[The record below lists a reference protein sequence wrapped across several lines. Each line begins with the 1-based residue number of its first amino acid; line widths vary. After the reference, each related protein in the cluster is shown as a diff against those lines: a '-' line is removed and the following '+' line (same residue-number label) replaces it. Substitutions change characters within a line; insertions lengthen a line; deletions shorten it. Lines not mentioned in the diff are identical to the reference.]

1 MKIVQRLNS
10 ELQRRQS
17 INSRYSMR
25 AYAKSLGLDVSML
38 SRILANKT
46 PVTQKLLARIAVPLS
61 LTPTE
66 YHAFE
71 LEILQRKKNQVKTNP
86 IEQAFHRLQT
96 EEFEII
102 QDWYNFVILELT
114 YLPNFQLDEHWIA
127 KKLSISED
135 KAKAALERLLK
146 LQLIIK
152 NDKGQYVAAT
162 THTSAIQDDFTTIA
176 MRIRQKQVLQKAI
189 DSIDLVEI
197 TERDQSAVT
206 MAMDPALI
214 PEVKE
219 KIKSFRRS
227 LANYIEKKSKNKE
240 RVYEISISLF
250 PWDNNHDE

>member
-1 MKIVQRLNS
+1 MKVVQRLNS
-10 ELQRRQS
+10 ELKRRQS

-61 LTPTE
+61 LTPSE

-71 LEILQRKKNQVKTNP
+71 MEILQRKKTQNKTNP
-86 IEQAFHRLQT
+86 IELAFHRLQT

-102 QDWYNFVILELT
+102 QDWYNYVILELT
-114 YLPNFQLDEHWIA
+114 YLPSFQPNEKWIA
-127 KKLSISED
+127 QKLSISEEV
-135 KAKAALERLLK
+135 ARAALERLIKLK
-146 LQLIIK
+146 LLVQNESGDYI
-152 NDKGQYVAAT
+152 AAT
-162 THTSAIQDDFTTIA
+162 THTTSIQEEFTTIA
-176 MRIRQKQVLQKAI
+176 MRMRQKQVLQRAI
-189 DSIDLVEI
+189 DSIDLVELS
-197 TERDQSAVT
+197 ERDQSAVT

-219 KIKSFRRS
+219 KIKAFRRS
-227 LANYIEKKSKNKE
+227 LANYIDKKSKNKE
-240 RVYEISISLF
+240 RVYELSISLF